1 LVLKIASSITNTHYT
16 YSGLD
21 MFGWFLSLVPESIFI
36 LIYYIMLSAGI
47 VLYIA
52 SKLVAWVPM
61 MGQYKLPAELV
72 GVVLL
77 VVGAYFY
84 GGHGVQSAWLARVA
98 ELEAKVKI
106 AEEKSQQ
113 VNTVIETKIVT
124 KIKVVKE
131 NVYVNRE
138 IIKEVAGK
146 QLDAQCT
153 LPKSTV
159 SLHDSASRNE
169 VPERAAAT
177 DGTPSGVEA
186 SRLLDR
192 VVENYGACYENAEKL
207 KMWQEW
213 YKEQKKIFESV
224 K

>member
-1 LVLKIASSITNTHYT
+1 
-16 YSGLD
+16 
-21 MFGWFLSLVPESIFI
+21 
-36 LIYYIMLSAGI
+36 
-47 VLYIA
+47 
-52 SKLVAWVPM
+52 M

-84 GGHGVQSAWLARVA
+84 GGYGVQSAWQARVA

-106 AEEKSQQ
+106 AEEQSQK
-113 VNTVIETKIVT
+113 VNTVIQERVVT

-146 QLDAQCT
+146 QLDASCS

-169 VPERAAAT
+169 VAGRAEAT
-177 DGTPSGVEA
+177 DGTSSGVKA
-186 SRLLDR
+186 SELLDT
-192 VVENYGACYENAEKL
+192 VVQNYGTCNEVREKL
-207 KMWQEW
+207 KAWQEW
-213 YKEQKKIFESV
+213 YVEQKKIFESV

>member
-1 LVLKIASSITNTHYT
+1 MGQI
-16 YSGLD
+16 
-21 MFGWFLSLVPESIFI
+21 GWMLSLIPDSLFVW
-36 LIYYIMLSAGI
+36 IYYIILTAG
-47 VLYIA
+47 VALYIA
-52 SKLVAWVPM
+52 SKLVKWLPL
-61 MGQYKLPAELV
+61 MGQYKLPAELI

-84 GGHGVQSAWLARVA
+84 GGHGVQQAWLARVQ
-98 ELEAKVKI
+98 ELEAKVKV

-113 VNTVIETKIVT
+113 VNTVIQEKIVT
-124 KIKVVKE
+124 KVKVIKE

-186 SRLLDR
+186 SRLLDT
-192 VVENYGACYENAEKL
+192 VVENYGACHENAEKL
-207 KMWQEW
+207 RAWQEW
-213 YKEQKKIFESV
+213 YRDQKKIFESV

>member
-1 LVLKIASSITNTHYT
+1 MAQL
-16 YSGLD
+16 
-21 MFGWFLSLVPESIFI
+21 GWMLSLIPDSIFVW
-36 LIYYIMLSAGI
+36 IYYILTIAGFG
-47 VLYIA
+47 LYIG
-52 SKLVAWVPM
+52 SKLVKWIPL

-77 VVGAYFY
+77 VVGAYLF
-84 GGHGVQSAWLARVA
+84 GGHNVQQAWLARVA

-124 KIKVVKE
+124 KVKVIKE

-146 QLDAQCT
+146 QLDASCS
-153 LPKSTV
+153 LPRSTV

-169 VPERAAAT
+169 VAERAAAT
-177 DGTPSGVEA
+177 DGTPSEVKA
-186 SRLLDR
+186 SQLLDR
-192 VVENYGACYENAEKL
+192 VVENYGSCHENAAKL
-207 KMWQEW
+207 EAWQEW
-213 YKEQKKIFESV
+213 YREQKKIFESV

>member
-1 LVLKIASSITNTHYT
+1 V
-16 YSGLD
+16 GQ
-21 MFGWFLSLVPESIFI
+21 FGWMLSLVPDSLFVW
-36 LIYYIMLSAGI
+36 IYYIMLTLG
-47 VLYIA
+47 VGFYIA
-52 SKLVAWVPM
+52 SKLIKWIPL

-84 GGHGVQSAWLARVA
+84 GGHGVQQAWLARVQ
-98 ELEAKVKI
+98 ELEAKVKV

-113 VNTVIETKIVT
+113 VNTVIETKVVT

-153 LPKSTV
+153 LPRSTV

-192 VVENYGACYENAEKL
+192 VVENYGACHENAEKL
-207 KMWQEW
+207 RAWQEW
-213 YKEQKKIFESV
+213 YREQKKIFESV

>member
-1 LVLKIASSITNTHYT
+1 MSQLGWMLGLIPDSFFVWVT
-16 YSGLD
+16 YALMILGAGLY
-21 MFGWFLSLVPESIFI
+21 V
-36 LIYYIMLSAGI
+36 
-47 VLYIA
+47 A
-52 SKLVAWVPM
+52 SKLVVWIPM

-72 GVVLL
+72 GVVFL
-77 VVGAYFY
+77 VVGSYLFGSY
-84 GGHGVQSAWLARVA
+84 GTEMIWRNRVA
-98 ELEAKVKI
+98 ELESKVKV

-153 LPKSTV
+153 LPKSTI

-186 SRLLDR
+186 SRLLDT
-192 VVENYGACYENAEKL
+192 VVENYGACHENAEKL
-207 KMWQEW
+207 RAWQEW
-213 YKEQKKIFESV
+213 YRDQKKIFESV

>member
-1 LVLKIASSITNTHYT
+1 MGQL
-16 YSGLD
+16 
-21 MFGWFLSLVPESIFI
+21 GWMISLIPDSIFI
-36 LIYYIMLSAGI
+36 WLTYGLLGLGI
-47 VLYIA
+47 LLYVA
-52 SKLVAWVPM
+52 SKLVAWLPIIS
-61 MGQYKLPAELV
+61 QYKLPAELI
-72 GVVLL
+72 GVILL
-77 VVGAYFY
+77 VAGSYLFGSY
-84 GGHGVQSAWLARVA
+84 GTEMSWRARVA
-98 ELEAKVKI
+98 ELETKIKV

-113 VNTVIETKIVT
+113 VNTVIETKIVE
-124 KIKVVKE
+124 KIKIVKE

-159 SLHDSASRNE
+159 VLHDSASRNE

-192 VVENYGACYENAEKL
+192 VVENYGACHENAEKL
-207 KMWQEW
+207 RMWQEW

>member
-1 LVLKIASSITNTHYT
+1 MWQL
-16 YSGLD
+16 
-21 MFGWFLSLVPESIFI
+21 GWMTSLFPDSIFI
-36 LIYYIMLSAGI
+36 WLTYGLFGLGI
-47 VLYIA
+47 LLYVA
-52 SKLVAWVPM
+52 SKLVTWLPM
-61 MGQYKLPAELV
+61 ISQYKLPAELV
-72 GVVLL
+72 GVVFL
-77 VVGAYFY
+77 VVGSYLFGSY
-84 GGHGVQSAWLARVA
+84 GTEMTWRERVA
-98 ELEAKVKI
+98 ELEAKVKA
-106 AEEKSQQ
+106 AEEQSQQ
-113 VNTVIETKIVT
+113 VNTVIETKIIT
-124 KIKVVKE
+124 KVKVIKE

-153 LPKSTV
+153 LPRSTV

-192 VVENYGACYENAEKL
+192 VVENYGACHENAEKL
-207 KMWQEW
+207 RMWQEW
-213 YKEQKKIFESV
+213 YREQKKIFESV

>member
-1 LVLKIASSITNTHYT
+1 MWQIQWV
-16 YSGLD
+16 
-21 MFGWFLSLVPESIFI
+21 LSLIPDSFFLWITYI
-36 LIYYIMLSAGI
+36 LIAIG
-47 VLYIA
+47 VGLYVV
-52 SKLVAWVPM
+52 SKLVTWLPLIA
-61 MGQYKLPAELV
+61 QYKLPAELS
-72 GVVLL
+72 GVLL
-77 VVGAYFY
+77 LVIGSFLFGSY
-84 GGHGVQSAWLARVA
+84 GTEMAWRERVA
-98 ELEAKVKI
+98 ELEAKVKV

-113 VNTVIETKIVT
+113 VNTVIQEKIVT

-169 VPERAAAT
+169 VARGPEST
-177 DGTPSGVEA
+177 DGAPSGIEA

-192 VVENYGACYENAEKL
+192 VVENYGSCHENAAKL
-207 KMWQEW
+207 EAWQEW
-213 YKEQKKIFESV
+213 YREQKKIFESV

>member
-1 LVLKIASSITNTHYT
+1 MWQL
-16 YSGLD
+16 
-21 MFGWFLSLVPESIFI
+21 GWIFSLIPDSLFVW
-36 LIYYIMLSAGI
+36 LYYILLTAG
-47 VLYIA
+47 VVFYVA
-52 SKLVAWVPM
+52 SKLVKWIPM

-84 GGHGVQSAWLARVA
+84 GGHSIQSAWLARVA

-113 VNTVIETKIVT
+113 VNTVIETRVVE

-192 VVENYGACYENAEKL
+192 VVENYGACHENAEKL
-207 KMWQEW
+207 RAWQEW
-213 YKEQKKIFESV
+213 YREQKKIFESV

>member
-1 LVLKIASSITNTHYT
+1 
-16 YSGLD
+16 
-21 MFGWFLSLVPESIFI
+21 MFGWFLSLVPDSIFI

-52 SKLVAWVPM
+52 SKLVTWIPM
-61 MGQYKLPAELV
+61 MGQYRLPVELV
-72 GVVLL
+72 GVILL

-84 GGHGVQSAWLARVA
+84 GGHGVQSVWLARVA
-98 ELEAKVKI
+98 ELEDKVKA

-113 VNTVIETKIVT
+113 VNTVIETKIVE
-124 KIKVVKE
+124 KIKIVKE

-146 QLDAQCT
+146 QLDASCS

-169 VPERAAAT
+169 VAGRAAAT
-177 DGTPSGVEA
+177 DGTPSEVKA
-186 SRLLDR
+186 SQLLDR
-192 VVENYGACYENAEKL
+192 VVENYGSCHENAAKL
-207 KMWQEW
+207 EAWQEW
-213 YKEQKKIFESV
+213 YREQKKIFESV

>member
-1 LVLKIASSITNTHYT
+1 MAQL
-16 YSGLD
+16 
-21 MFGWFLSLVPESIFI
+21 GWMLSLIPDSLFI
-36 LIYYIMLSAGI
+36 WITYILFGIGI
-47 VLYIA
+47 VLYVA
-52 SKLVAWVPM
+52 SKLVVWIPM

-72 GVVLL
+72 GVVFL
-77 VVGAYFY
+77 VVGSYLFGSY
-84 GGHGVQSAWLARVA
+84 GTETAWRERVR
-98 ELEAKVKI
+98 ELEAKVKV

-169 VPERAAAT
+169 VPERAAAV
-177 DGTPSGVEA
+177 DGTPSGIEA

-192 VVENYGACYENAEKL
+192 VVENYGACHENAEKL
-207 KMWQEW
+207 RAWQEW
-213 YKEQKKIFESV
+213 YTEQKKIFESV

>member
-1 LVLKIASSITNTHYT
+1 MWQIQWVLALIPDSFFLWITYLLIAVGV
-16 YSGLD
+16 GLY
-21 MFGWFLSLVPESIFI
+21 V
-36 LIYYIMLSAGI
+36 
-47 VLYIA
+47 A
-52 SKLVAWVPM
+52 SKLVTWIPLIS
-61 MGQYKLPAELV
+61 QYKLPAELV

-77 VVGAYFY
+77 VAGSYLF
-84 GGHGVQSAWLARVA
+84 GSHGTEMAWRERVR
-98 ELEAKVKI
+98 ELEAKVKV

-113 VNTVIETKIVT
+113 VNTVIETKIVE

-153 LPKSTV
+153 LPKSTI

-186 SRLLDR
+186 SRLLDT
-192 VVENYGACYENAEKL
+192 VVENYGTCHENAEKL

>member
-1 LVLKIASSITNTHYT
+1 MSQI
-16 YSGLD
+16 
-21 MFGWFLSLVPESIFI
+21 GWMLSLIPDSLFVWITYI
-36 LIYYIMLSAGI
+36 LFGIGGML
-47 VLYIA
+47 YTA
-52 SKLVAWVPM
+52 SKLVVWIPM
-61 MGQYKLPAELV
+61 IGQYKLPAELV

-77 VVGAYFY
+77 VVGSYLFGSY
-84 GGHGVQSAWLARVA
+84 GTEMSWRERVK

-113 VNTVIETKIVT
+113 VNTVIETKVVT

-146 QLDAQCT
+146 QLDASCS
-153 LPKSTV
+153 LPKSTI

-169 VPERAAAT
+169 VAERAAAT
-177 DGTPSGVEA
+177 DGTPSEVKA
-186 SRLLDR
+186 SQLLDR
-192 VVENYGACYENAEKL
+192 VVENYGSCHENAAKL
-207 KMWQEW
+207 EAWQEW
-213 YKEQKKIFESV
+213 YREQKKIFESV

>member
-1 LVLKIASSITNTHYT
+1 MEQVGWMLNLIPDSLLIWITYFIA
-16 YSGLD
+16 G
-21 MFGWFLSLVPESIFI
+21 
-36 LIYYIMLSAGI
+36 AGI
-47 VLYIA
+47 TLYVA
-52 SKLVAWVPM
+52 SKLTAWIPVIN
-61 MGQYKLPAELV
+61 QYKLPAELL
-72 GVVLL
+72 GVLML
-77 VVGAYFY
+77 VIGSYMF
-84 GGHGVQSAWLARVA
+84 GGYGVQQTWLARVA
-98 ELEAKVKI
+98 ELEAKVKV

-113 VNTVIETKIVT
+113 VNTIIETKIVT
-124 KIKVVKE
+124 KVKVIKE

-169 VPERAAAT
+169 VPERAGAT
-177 DGTPSGVEA
+177 DGAPSGVEA

-192 VVENYGACYENAEKL
+192 VVENYGACHENAEKL
-207 KMWQEW
+207 RAWQEW
-213 YKEQKKIFESV
+213 YREQKKIFESI

>member
-1 LVLKIASSITNTHYT
+1 MGQI
-16 YSGLD
+16 
-21 MFGWFLSLVPESIFI
+21 GWMLSLVPDSIFVW
-36 LIYYIMLSAGI
+36 IYYIMLTLG
-47 VLYIA
+47 VGLYIA
-52 SKLVAWVPM
+52 SKLVKWLPLI
-61 MGQYKLPAELV
+61 GQYKLPAELV

-84 GGHGVQSAWLARVA
+84 GGHGVQQAWLARVQ

-113 VNTVIETKIVT
+113 VNTVIETRVVT

-146 QLDAQCT
+146 QLDASCS

-169 VPERAAAT
+169 MAERAAAT
-177 DGTPSGVEA
+177 DGTPSEVKA
-186 SRLLDR
+186 SQLLDR
-192 VVENYGACYENAEKL
+192 VVENYGSCHENAAKL
-207 KMWQEW
+207 EAWQEW
-213 YKEQKKIFESV
+213 YREQKKIFESV

>member
-1 LVLKIASSITNTHYT
+1 
-16 YSGLD
+16 
-21 MFGWFLSLVPESIFI
+21 MFGWFLSFVPESIFI
-36 LIYYIMLSAGI
+36 LIYYIMLSVGM

-52 SKLVAWVPM
+52 SKLVRWIPM

-124 KIKVVKE
+124 KVKVIKE

-177 DGTPSGVEA
+177 DGTPSGIEA

-192 VVENYGACYENAEKL
+192 VVENYGACNENAEKL
-207 KMWQEW
+207 RMWQEW
-213 YKEQKKIFESV
+213 YREQKKIFESV

>member
-1 LVLKIASSITNTHYT
+1 MSQ
-16 YSGLD
+16 
-21 MFGWFLSLVPESIFI
+21 FGWMLSLIPDSLFVW
-36 LIYYIMLSAGI
+36 IYYAFTI
-47 VLYIA
+47 VGVSLYIA
-52 SKLVAWVPM
+52 SKLVTWIPM

-77 VVGAYFY
+77 VIGSYLF
-84 GGHGVQSAWLARVA
+84 GGHNVQSAWLARVA

-113 VNTVIETKIVT
+113 VNTVIETKVVT
-124 KIKVVKE
+124 KVKVIKE

-146 QLDAQCT
+146 QLDASCS

-169 VPERAAAT
+169 VAGRAAAT
-177 DGTPSGVEA
+177 DGTPSEVKA
-186 SRLLDR
+186 SQLLDR
-192 VVENYGACYENAEKL
+192 VVENYGSCHENAAKL
-207 KMWQEW
+207 EAWQEW
-213 YKEQKKIFESV
+213 YREQKKIFESV

>member
-1 LVLKIASSITNTHYT
+1 MWQIQWVLTLIPDSFFLWITYLLIAVGV
-16 YSGLD
+16 GLY
-21 MFGWFLSLVPESIFI
+21 V
-36 LIYYIMLSAGI
+36 
-47 VLYIA
+47 A
-52 SKLVAWVPM
+52 SKLVTWIPLIS
-61 MGQYKLPAELV
+61 QYKLPAELV
-72 GVVLL
+72 GVILL
-77 VVGAYFY
+77 VAGSYLFGSY
-84 GGHGVQSAWLARVA
+84 GTEMAWRERVR
-98 ELEAKVKI
+98 ELEAKVKA

-113 VNTVIETKIVT
+113 VNTVIETKIVE

-153 LPKSTV
+153 LPKSTI

-177 DGTPSGVEA
+177 DGTTSGIEA
-186 SRLLDR
+186 SKLLDR
-192 VVENYGACYENAEKL
+192 VVENYGSCHENAEKL

-213 YKEQKKIFESV
+213 YREQKKIFESV